1 MNSVNRRYLS
11 LPAQNTR
18 FYIDIYVYQYC
29 FLLMFSPYRRAFNFG
44 RKMWLV
50 ISPCF
55 SSLHRLVKKIR
66 FFLPG
71 LKFFFFFKFVQS
83 SGEGHSRWGLLFLLW
98 WSRYV
103 LKHRKRERKTQQLVD
118 INFNAVCQVFSSPAH
133 PLPPPPSL
141 RKIFFVLN

>member
-11 LPAQNTR
+11 LPAQNMR
-18 FYIDIYVYQYC
+18 FYIDIYMYISIVF
-29 FLLMFSPYRRAFNFG
+29 FLCFSPYRRAFNFG

-133 PLPPPPSL
+133 PLPPPLPSG
-141 RKIFFVLN
+141 KFFLY